1 MANTFELIASS
12 TVGAGGTGTVTFS
25 SIPATYTD
33 LVIKYSSRSDLASE
47 GDDIKMILNGSTASV
62 YSTRNLKGN
71 GSTAFS
77 QSQSGASAPYAGM
90 GNGNSATSSTFGNS
104 EFYIP
109 NYTSTT
115 TAKSASA
122 DGVSENNGTS
132 AVAALNAYLWNPAT
146 QAAITTIALSPFNGT
161 LFLQH
166 STFYLYGV
174 KNA

>member
-1 MANTFELIASS
+1 MPNTFELIASS

-33 LVIKYSSRSDLASE
+33 LVIKYSSRSNLSGE

-62 YSTRNLKGN
+62 YSTRALKGN
-71 GSTAFS
+71 GATAFS
-77 QSQSGASAPYAGM
+77 QSQSGTNAPYSGM
-90 GNGNSATSSTFGNS
+90 GNGNSTTSSTFGNG
-104 EFYIP
+104 EYYIP

-115 TAKSASA
+115 AAKSASA
-122 DGVSENNGTS
+122 DGVSENNATT
-132 AVAALNAYLWNPAT
+132 AIAALNAYLWNPAT

-161 LFLQH
+161 LFLEH